1 MVIPK
6 DFMSKIKPIS
16 INKKAFHNYEI
27 NEKFEAG
34 IVLKGTE
41 IKSIKLNKISLKEG
55 WVEITEKYEAIL
67 QGIHISPYEKGN
79 IYNHEP
85 KRPRKLLLKK
95 KEIKK
100 IASQVQAKGMSVIPI
115 KVYLT
120 RQFVKV
126 QIALAKGKK
135 LYDKRQTDK
144 KKEDQRSI
152 ERSIKKHNYNE

>member
-1 MVIPK
+1 
-6 DFMSKIKPIS
+6 
-16 INKKAFHNYEI
+16 
-27 NEKFEAG
+27 
-34 IVLKGTE
+34 TE

-55 WVEITEKYEAIL
+55 WVEITEKHEAIL

-95 KEIKK
+95 KEINK
-100 IASQVQAKGMSVIPI
+100 IANQVQAKGMSVIPI

-126 QIALAKGKK
+126 EIALAKGKK